1 MDWRFIPFQR
11 YDPFFKTGLNDA
23 LMDSVGNGGD
33 PIVFVAGWDRKT
45 VNVGR
50 SQNIKK
56 RVNLETAK
64 EDGVTV
70 VRRQGGGG
78 TTFLTPGG
86 EITWGVVAPDEEF
99 AEDVNEIYRNRC
111 QVIAEALSELGIEA
125 RHEPV
130 NDVVTE
136 KGKISG
142 STVRRRDGITY
153 FGGTLLY
160 EVDPEEMFRYIAPS
174 DDKKKG
180 KQIEDFEERVN
191 SVKSEANVSFEEA
204 REVLKQKLLEGKSYS
219 ESVITE
225 KERLAAES
233 KANKYRSDE
242 WLYRK

>member
-23 LMDSVGNGGD
+23 LIDSVADGGD
-33 PIVFVAGWDRKT
+33 PIVFLAGWDRKT

-50 SQNIKK
+50 SQKIRE

-64 EDGVTV
+64 EDRVTV

-78 TTFLTPGG
+78 TTFLTPDG
-86 EITWGVVAPDEEF
+86 EITWGVIAPDEEF
-99 AEDVNEIYRNRC
+99 AEDVNEVYRNKC
-111 QVIAEALSELGIEA
+111 NVITEALSELGIEV

-142 STVRRRDGITY
+142 STVRRRDGVTY

-174 DDKKKG
+174 DDKKED
-180 KQIEDFEERVN
+180 KQIEDFKERVS
-191 SVKSEANVSFEEA
+191 SVKSETDVSFEESKEA
-204 REVLKQKLLEGKSYS
+204 LKQKLLEGKSFRES
-219 ESVITE
+219 ELTE
-225 KERLAAES
+225 KERHAAES